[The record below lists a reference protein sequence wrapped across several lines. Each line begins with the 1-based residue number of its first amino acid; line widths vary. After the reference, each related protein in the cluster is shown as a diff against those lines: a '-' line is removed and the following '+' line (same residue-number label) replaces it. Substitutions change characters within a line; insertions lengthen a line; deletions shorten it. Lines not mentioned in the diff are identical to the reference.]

1 MGDGFSLICEMVT
14 GFVIIF
20 GLIFAVGVVVS
31 QVGVMVSQVGA
42 VVAGARWV
50 DVLRHVR
57 KSEFVG

>member
-1 MGDGFSLICEMVT
+1 MGDGFSLVCEMVT

-31 QVGVMVSQVGA
+31 QVGAM
-42 VVAGARWV
+42 VAGAWWV

>member
-20 GLIFAVGVVVS
+20 GLIFAMGVV
-31 QVGVMVSQVGA
+31 VSQVGA

-57 KSEFVG
+57 KSKFVG